1 MTLPP
6 TLEHPVPRKPRPNL
20 PRQSNNPHVAARRAL
35 SGGAMYAPIPG
46 ALAAH
51 RNARGMSQAALADA
65 ADCSKSMIGHI
76 EAGRRD
82 RITGALAGA
91 ITEALTPA
99 PGDVAA
105 TLARLFVPIT
115 ATSQGSD
122 TPDTQP

>member
-6 TLEHPVPRKPRPNL
+6 TLEYPVPRKPRPNL
-20 PRQSNNPHVAARRAL
+20 PRQSNNPHVAARRAV
-35 SGGAMYAPIPG
+35 SGGAMYSPVPG

-51 RNARGMSQAALADA
+51 RAARGMSQATLATA
-65 ADCSKSMIGHI
+65 AGCAKSMVGHI

-91 ITEALTPA
+91 LAEALTPA
-99 PGDVAA
+99 PGDVAV
-105 TLARLFVPIT
+105 TLARLFVPTT
-115 ATSQGSD
+115 ATSQGES